1 MGFMNLLNKIESS
14 KVFKDFKEKNPDAEL
29 CAGFF
34 VLDFLSNDTRE
45 TLDYKLEQG
54 KKVFTF
60 SLKGDDITFSEDE
73 LIESEGKPKLKKIKP
88 SVNVEVEE
96 LKSIAGTKKLDEGLA
111 SPMHKIIAVLQIHE
125 HKSEEGQAEE
135 RQVWNLT
142 CILDGLQILHILVDS
157 DSGQIIKFEK
167 KSMMD
172 FIKKQ

>member
-1 MGFMNLLNKIESS
+1 MGFMHVLNKIESS
-14 KVFKDFKEKNPDAEL
+14 KVFKNFKEKNPDAEL

-34 VLDFLSNDTRE
+34 VLDFISKDTKQ

-60 SLKGDDITFSEDE
+60 SLEGEDITVREDE
-73 LIESEGKPKLKKIKP
+73 LVDAPEKHKLKKIKP

-111 SPMHKIIAVLQIHE
+111 SQMHKIIAVLQIYEHE
-125 HKSEEGQAEE
+125 GEEK
-135 RQVWNLT
+135 QVWNLT
-142 CILDGLQILHILVDS
+142 CMLEGLQILHILIDS
-157 DSGQIIKFEK
+157 DSGDIIKFEK